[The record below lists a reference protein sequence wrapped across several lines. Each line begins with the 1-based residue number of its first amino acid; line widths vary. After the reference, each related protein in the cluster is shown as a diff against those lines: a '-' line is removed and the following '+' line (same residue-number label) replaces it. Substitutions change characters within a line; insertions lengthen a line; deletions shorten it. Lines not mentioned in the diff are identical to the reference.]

1 MSVAAYRQTIRQSES
16 PRQIE
21 RRILSQVTGRLDSR
35 ALQYDRA
42 ENRAERFALLGEG
55 LRDDLAENQKIWNAL
70 RLDLSDPG
78 NALPAPLRAQLISI
92 ATWIERQSTAVIG
105 GAAGV
110 SSLVAVNRAIIDGL
124 AGKAPGPQG

>member
-1 MSVAAYRQTIRQSES
+1 MSVAAYRQTIRESES

-21 RRILSQVTGRLDSR
+21 RRILSQVTGRLDAR

-42 ENRAERFALLGEG
+42 ESRAERFALLGDG
-55 LRDDLAENQKIWNAL
+55 LREDIAENQKIWNAL

-92 ATWIERQSTAVIG
+92 STWIERQSTSIIG

-110 SSLVAVNRAIIDGL
+110 SSLVAVNRAIVDGL